1 MFDVKKMIEE
11 IAAKKEIK
19 NVSFVGCGGSL
30 ACFFAPH
37 YYVTHEAKTLT
48 TLYENANEFTN
59 DTPAFIN
66 ENAIVVCASRR
77 GNTPQTVEA
86 AKKAKECGATVIGLQ
101 LETGTPLE
109 EICDYIVQFKDT
121 GADGA
126 LYEESKSSLALQ
138 IAYETVNVV
147 EHNTE
152 TYEKMVAATK
162 KMNDI
167 IPAAVKACVPD
178 AVKFSVDYAN
188 DDISTLWDQVQ
199 VTLELTNKQFVFSW
213 KCNGSTH
220 QQFTQMNSSMD
231 HSKSLKKI
239 QLT

>member
-188 DDISTLWDQVQ
+188 DDIIYTM
-199 VTLELTNKQFVFSW
+199 
-213 KCNGSTH
+213 GSGTGYAGAH
-220 QQFTQMNSSMD
+220 QQTICIFMEMQCINSSAI
-231 HSKSLKKI
+231 HSDEFFNGPFVITEKD
-239 QLT
+239 TAY

>member
-152 TYEKMVAATK
+152 TYEKMVA
-162 KMNDI
+162 
-167 IPAAVKACVPD
+167 
-178 AVKFSVDYAN
+178 Y
-188 DDISTLWDQVQ
+188 
-199 VTLELTNKQFVFSW
+199 
-213 KCNGSTH
+213 
-220 QQFTQMNSSMD
+220 
-231 HSKSLKKI
+231 
-239 QLT
+239 

>member
-86 AKKAKECGATVIGLQ
+86 AKKAKEYLDMMAFSRRGLIDQLKFEGFTEDEAEYGAT
-101 LETGTPLE
+101 
-109 EICDYIVQFKDT
+109 
-121 GADGA
+121 
-126 LYEESKSSLALQ
+126 
-138 IAYETVNVV
+138 
-147 EHNTE
+147 
-152 TYEKMVAATK
+152 
-162 KMNDI
+162 
-167 IPAAVKACVPD
+167 
-178 AVKFSVDYAN
+178 SVGY
-188 DDISTLWDQVQ
+188 
-199 VTLELTNKQFVFSW
+199 
-213 KCNGSTH
+213 
-220 QQFTQMNSSMD
+220 
-231 HSKSLKKI
+231 
-239 QLT
+239 

>member
-86 AKKAKECGATVIGLQ
+86 A
-101 LETGTPLE
+101 
-109 EICDYIVQFKDT
+109 
-121 GADGA
+121 
-126 LYEESKSSLALQ
+126 
-138 IAYETVNVV
+138 
-147 EHNTE
+147 
-152 TYEKMVAATK
+152 
-162 KMNDI
+162 
-167 IPAAVKACVPD
+167 
-178 AVKFSVDYAN
+178 
-188 DDISTLWDQVQ
+188 
-199 VTLELTNKQFVFSW
+199 
-213 KCNGSTH
+213 
-220 QQFTQMNSSMD
+220 
-231 HSKSLKKI
+231 
-239 QLT
+239 

>member
-11 IAAKKEIK
+11 IPAKKEIK

-86 AKKAKECGATVIGLQ
+86 AKKALYTGNIGDGKIFVYGV
-101 LETGTPLE
+101 ENAIKVRTGQE
-109 EICDYIVQFKDT
+109 GFD
-121 GADGA
+121 
-126 LYEESKSSLALQ
+126 ALQ
-138 IAYETVNVV
+138 GE
-147 EHNTE
+147 EE
-152 TYEKMVAATK
+152 
-162 KMNDI
+162 
-167 IPAAVKACVPD
+167 
-178 AVKFSVDYAN
+178 
-188 DDISTLWDQVQ
+188 
-199 VTLELTNKQFVFSW
+199 
-213 KCNGSTH
+213 
-220 QQFTQMNSSMD
+220 
-231 HSKSLKKI
+231 
-239 QLT
+239 